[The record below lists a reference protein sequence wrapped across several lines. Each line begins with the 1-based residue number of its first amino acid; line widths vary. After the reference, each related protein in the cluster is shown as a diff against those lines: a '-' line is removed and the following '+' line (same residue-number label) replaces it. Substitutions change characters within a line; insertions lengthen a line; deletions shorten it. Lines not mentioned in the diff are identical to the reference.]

1 MLLSV
6 PDRIH
11 DRLARL
17 RQVRI
22 TPRLLLQVAASLV
35 MAAAVAGF
43 LWVLWTESVYRR
55 LGPATR
61 AATLLRAATGA

>member
-1 MLLSV
+1 MLLSLPNGV
-6 PDRIH
+6 R
-11 DRLARL
+11 DRLASL

-22 TPRLLLQVAASLV
+22 TPRLLLQVAASIV

-55 LGPATR
+55 
-61 AATLLRAATGA
+61 